1 MPALHD
7 SPLILCY
14 DGSESSKR
22 AIQRAAELLAPRRAL
37 VLTVWLPTAV
47 LGPGLG
53 GIANALN
60 FVELDRAAAGEGCR
74 ISEEGARIAGDAGL
88 DAEPVAVKATG
99 PVWHTIVETAD
110 RHDAA
115 AIVMGSRGLTAL
127 RSMLLGSVSG
137 GVVHHAERA
146 TLVVHSPSENDARAA

>member
-1 MPALHD
+1 MPAPHD

-14 DGSESSKR
+14 DGSEPSKH

-47 LGPGLG
+47 LGPGMG

-60 FVELDRAAAGEGCR
+60 FVELDRAAAEAGCR
-74 ISEEGARIAGDAGL
+74 IADEGARIARAAGL
-88 DAEPVAVKATG
+88 DVEPVAVEASG
-99 PVWHTIVETAD
+99 PVWHTIVETAA

-115 AIVMGSRGLTAL
+115 AIVVGSRGLAAL

-137 GVVHHAERA
+137 GVVHHADRP
-146 TLVVHSPSENDARAA
+146 TLVVHRPSGDVASPA